1 MRCYLYAK
9 QYPDGKLFTDENEMV
24 KAIHDEGAVDH
35 PNKVGQ
41 KQKPEP
47 AARPMPP
54 VPAKK
59 HTFDV
64 LSLTVPK
71 AERKIAA
78 LEDPELLRAVLA
90 REQDRLNGPRSG
102 IIQAVEELEDDAA

>member
-1 MRCYLYAK
+1 M
-9 QYPDGKLFTDENEMV
+9 
-24 KAIHDEGAVDH
+24 
-35 PNKVGQ
+35 
-41 KQKPEP
+41 
-47 AARPMPP
+47 
-54 VPAKK
+54 
-59 HTFDV
+59 
-64 LSLTVPK
+64 PK